1 MFLSYCKQGGE
12 SQMREVNYAVTGH
25 RGGSRSSQ
33 CEAGERTL
41 NRTSGVDSGALLIV
55 EGTSYI
61 SQQIKFAIGKANGQ
75 TFIRRWLQ
83 FLLKRL

>member
-61 SQQIKFAIGKANGQ
+61 SQQIKFAIGKDNGE
-75 TFIRRWLQ
+75 TFITVG
-83 FLLKRL
+83 

>member
-1 MFLSYCKQGGE
+1 
-12 SQMREVNYAVTGH
+12 MREVNYAVTGH

-41 NRTSGVDSGALLIV
+41 NRTSGVDSGALLLA

-61 SQQIKFAIGKANGQ
+61 SHWRTNEKNIKGVS
-75 TFIRRWLQ
+75 
-83 FLLKRL
+83 